1 MFKHDGGKRNT
12 KTSIQLVPMLR
23 RMPAAE
29 VGRRQRALA
38 AARPQILF
46 DVPNASAAAANL
58 FGLAAERCFP
68 RMLKCGAF
76 HLNELRTAEGK
87 AAVLAAAPPPAPTR
101 EWRTSR

>member
-1 MFKHDGGKRNT
+1 MVWPTR
-12 KTSIQLVPMLR
+12 
-23 RMPAAE
+23 AAHA
-29 VGRRQRALA
+29 RSHRALA
-38 AARPQILF
+38 ASRPQILF

-76 HLNELRTAEGK
+76 HLNQLRTAEGK

-101 EWRTSR
+101 ESGGPAARATYRSLS